1 MKLLYFCL
9 LAICCASVAPS
20 ALAGEPAITLQE
32 ARALG
37 RANSNLLHPPAKQQT
52 EATARPDQAELYQA
66 NVTFY
71 QQSLKQV
78 LIKSCLSC
86 HGPDEAEGRLR
97 IDQLD
102 PDLISGKN
110 VSQWREIYHVL
121 SNSEMPPE
129 DEPEVALADQDRAK
143 IIDWLS
149 EEMRKASVVRR
160 SQQTRSSFRRLTKYE
175 YNYAIQDLL
184 GLSYEIAEPLPPE
197 TVSEEGFKNNSDL
210 LQMSTMQFESY
221 RAIGLKALRRATVMG
236 PRPEPV
242 QYRIV
247 MQDELTR
254 LTSGKEDQSFQ
265 YDDESAKGK
274 KSRQHLYNRQTGQAI
289 QFSNAKA
296 NPLKEPMTK
305 DQGESDPVVLVM
317 PRNNELKLNLDRFLP
332 DEGIMRVSMRT
343 GRSTNHPDE
352 FAALRFVFSAHTSNN
367 ANFSQTISR
376 QDLPI
381 TATIDSPETV
391 HFDIE
396 LGEIQRNPFRKLTT
410 TFPRR
415 DEFLHIRNVSNAHR
429 RDQPLQVWMESIE
442 ITAPFYEQW
451 PPKSHQDIFIASKH
465 QDNEDHYAV
474 EVLTHFLTRLW
485 QRPVH
490 ASDVTPYVK
499 LFKTFR
505 TDFES
510 FEGAMVEVLATAMAS
525 PEFLYVIQKQESPRA
540 ADDAERRI
548 NDFELAKRLSLFLW
562 SSLPDEQLYDLANR
576 GTLSDP
582 EVLGKQVDR
591 MLADPRA
598 NRIATHFV
606 TQWLGLDGLD
616 SITHIKDADL
626 AEAIRREPIELFRE
640 VLNQNH
646 SVMDFL
652 HADYAVVNERL
663 AAHYRIPN
671 VRGPDFRPVAID
683 QRVQRGGVMTCAAV
697 LAMNSDGKDS
707 HPLKRGVWMLERIL
721 HDPPP
726 PPPPNVPEVDLTDPR
741 ILQMTLKERIAD
753 HRNKPAC
760 FSCHARIDPWGI
772 AFENYDAMGS
782 FRTKIK
788 NAPVDA
794 SAQLFNKQT
803 LDGVDGLKRYLLT
816 ERQDQFARAMVHK
829 MATYALGRPM
839 SFGDHADLETLT
851 QKLRQNDDQLRDLV
865 HLITES
871 DLFHSP

>member
-9 LAICCASVAPS
+9 LAVCCACFDQHV
-20 ALAGEPAITLQE
+20 LADEPAMSLQE
-32 ARALG
+32 ARQRG
-37 RANSNLLHPPAKQQT
+37 RANSNLLGQPAEKQ
-52 EATARPDQAELYQA
+52 TAAEGSPDQAELYQA

-78 LIKSCLSC
+78 LVKSCLSC
-86 HGPDEAEGRLR
+86 HGPEEAEGRLR

-102 PDLISGKN
+102 PDLIAGKN

-129 DEPEVALADQDRAK
+129 DEPDVALADEDRAK

-160 SQQTRSSFRRLTKYE
+160 SEQSRSSFRRLTKYE

-197 TVSEEGFKNNSDL
+197 TVSEEGFKNSSDL
-210 LQMSTMQFESY
+210 LLMSAMQFESY
-221 RAIGLKALRRATVMG
+221 RAIGLKALKRATVVG
-236 PRPEPV
+236 PRPTPV

-247 MQDELTR
+247 MQDELAR
-254 LTSGKEDQSFQ
+254 LTSGTEDKSFQ
-265 YDDESAKGK
+265 YDDESSKGK
-274 KSRQHLYNRQTGQAI
+274 KSRQHLYNRETGQAI
-289 QFSNAKA
+289 QFSNGKA
-296 NPLKEPMTK
+296 DPLKEPTA
-305 DQGESDPVVLVM
+305 EEPENPDPVVLVM

-332 DEGIMRVSMRT
+332 DEGIMRVSIRSGRT
-343 GRSTNHPDE
+343 TNHPDE
-352 FAALRFVFSAHTSNN
+352 FAAFRFVFSAHTSNN
-367 ANFSQTISR
+367 ANFAQVISS
-376 QDLPI
+376 QDLPV
-381 TATIDSPETV
+381 TATTDSPETV
-391 HFDIE
+391 HFDVQ

-415 DEFLHIRNVSNAHR
+415 DEFLHIRNISNAHR
-429 RDQPLQVWMESIE
+429 RDQPLQVWVESIE

-465 QDNEDHYAV
+465 QADEDLYAV

-485 QRPVH
+485 QRPVEET
-490 ASDVTPYVK
+490 DITPYVK

-505 TDFES
+505 SDFDT
-510 FEGAMVEVLATAMAS
+510 FEETMVEVLATAMAS
-525 PEFLYVIQKQESPRA
+525 PEFLYVIQRQEAPSEA
-540 ADDAERRI
+540 ATAKRSI
-548 NDFELAKRLSLFLW
+548 NDFELAKRLALFLW
-562 SSLPDEQLYDLANR
+562 SSLPDEELYSLASH
-576 GTLSDP
+576 GTLGEPD
-582 EVLGKQVDR
+582 VLRQQVDR

-598 NRIATHFV
+598 NRFATHFV

-626 AEAIRREPIELFRE
+626 ADAMRREPIELFRE
-640 VLNQNH
+640 VLNENR

-671 VRGPDFRPVAID
+671 VRGPHFRPVAID

-697 LAMNSDGKDS
+697 MAMNSDGKDS

-794 SAQLFNKQT
+794 SAELFNKQT

-829 MATYALGRPM
+829 MTTYALGRPM

-865 HLITES
+865 HLITQS

>member
-20 ALAGEPAITLQE
+20 ALADEPAITLQA

-37 RANSNLLHPPAKQQT
+37 RANSNLLNPPAKQQT

-71 QQSLKQV
+71 HQSLKQV

-305 DQGESDPVVLVM
+305 DQDESDPVVLVM

-490 ASDVTPYVK
+490 ESDVTPYVK

-598 NRIATHFV
+598 KRFATHFV

>member
-20 ALAGEPAITLQE
+20 ALAGEPAITLQA

-381 TATIDSPETV
+381 TATID
-391 HFDIE
+391 
-396 LGEIQRNPFRKLTT
+396 
-410 TFPRR
+410 
-415 DEFLHIRNVSNAHR
+415 
-429 RDQPLQVWMESIE
+429 
-442 ITAPFYEQW
+442 
-451 PPKSHQDIFIASKH
+451 
-465 QDNEDHYAV
+465 
-474 EVLTHFLTRLW
+474 
-485 QRPVH
+485 
-490 ASDVTPYVK
+490 
-499 LFKTFR
+499 
-505 TDFES
+505 
-510 FEGAMVEVLATAMAS
+510 
-525 PEFLYVIQKQESPRA
+525 
-540 ADDAERRI
+540 
-548 NDFELAKRLSLFLW
+548 
-562 SSLPDEQLYDLANR
+562 
-576 GTLSDP
+576 
-582 EVLGKQVDR
+582 
-591 MLADPRA
+591 
-598 NRIATHFV
+598 
-606 TQWLGLDGLD
+606 
-616 SITHIKDADL
+616 
-626 AEAIRREPIELFRE
+626 
-640 VLNQNH
+640 
-646 SVMDFL
+646 
-652 HADYAVVNERL
+652 
-663 AAHYRIPN
+663 
-671 VRGPDFRPVAID
+671 
-683 QRVQRGGVMTCAAV
+683 
-697 LAMNSDGKDS
+697 
-707 HPLKRGVWMLERIL
+707 
-721 HDPPP
+721 
-726 PPPPNVPEVDLTDPR
+726 
-741 ILQMTLKERIAD
+741 
-753 HRNKPAC
+753 
-760 FSCHARIDPWGI
+760 
-772 AFENYDAMGS
+772 
-782 FRTKIK
+782 
-788 NAPVDA
+788 
-794 SAQLFNKQT
+794 
-803 LDGVDGLKRYLLT
+803 
-816 ERQDQFARAMVHK
+816 
-829 MATYALGRPM
+829 
-839 SFGDHADLETLT
+839 
-851 QKLRQNDDQLRDLV
+851 
-865 HLITES
+865 
-871 DLFHSP
+871 